1 MGTLS
6 YAIYLVHPFCISMIY
21 NMLEKNIPTKN
32 PNIVVTSMIIGYMI
46 ITVLLAMVLHYG
58 VERPFMKIGKRV
70 ISKMKPSIIIVD
82 PAEEVA

>member
-1 MGTLS
+1 
-6 YAIYLVHPFCISMIY
+6 MIY
-21 NMLEKNIPTKN
+21 NVLEKNIPTKN

-58 VERPFMKIGKRV
+58 VELPFMRIGKRV

-82 PAEEVA
+82 VAEEVA